1 MNKMMV
7 ALLIS
12 LLLPAILATSA
23 PAPGK
28 KKGVC
33 KAAKPEG
40 KEASKGTTFMPPT
53 VGILQA

>member
-1 MNKMMV
+1 MV

-40 KEASKGTTFMPPT
+40 KEASKGTTFMLKPRYF
-53 VGILQA
+53 ILDKY